1 MREARKYAV
10 EWHACRGEV
19 LLELER
25 PVRAPAR
32 QRGSGGD
39 QRVGVVAPRGGEQ
52 RDGEAHAT

>member
-1 MREARKYAV
+1 MHHA
-10 EWHACRGEV
+10 HACRGEV

-32 QRGSGGD
+32 QRGRGGD

-52 RDGEAHAT
+52 RDSEAHAT